1 MYIHSDVIL
10 TRLAQKGL
18 KNRTESFEIKA
29 LSIVK
34 LVKLLLSHTD
44 LPVRKVLALSMS
56 AGVCSALVLVVIN
69 EAATSDGG
77 YRRLQL
83 FLMFFAALAA
93 YSVSHHFVLRRT
105 TSEVELAL
113 HKMRYQLAL
122 RLKNCSLRALEG
134 IERSQ
139 IVAAANKDSY
149 IISQAAQPLVNAVHA
164 TLLIGATCLYIGY
177 LSYTALLVGALLTAI
192 CVPIHLAHVR
202 HLHEV
207 MKRTTVL
214 ENQLFSTQ
222 DDFLSGAKEMRL
234 HEPRREALDSAFRV
248 TSQEA
253 AEMKSRQRSNYAAM
267 FVFSQIG
274 FYLLLATM
282 VFMAPQMSDASQG
295 SVIATAMAILFI
307 LGPISTVLS
316 VIPILANANAAAG
329 NLESIES
336 RLAEGDEELSQAPA
350 PLSSF
355 DKIECQDLRFN
366 YQGESPFEMG
376 PVSLTLEPGRLLFIT
391 GGNGSG
397 KSTLAKVL
405 CGLYRHDAGKILLN
419 GERLRTGGLP
429 EYRSLFSSVFSD
441 FHLFRS
447 LYGIEAEKD
456 EVHDLLLQFGLEGKT
471 EFKKGEFTH
480 LELST
485 GQRKRLALVVALLED
500 RPILLLDEWA
510 AEQDPEFREYFYR
523 QLLPDLKKKGKTV
536 VVVTHDDRF
545 FEVAD
550 VLLKLERGKV
560 VASHE

>member
-1 MYIHSDVIL
+1 M
-10 TRLAQKGL
+10 AQKGL
-18 KNRTESFEIKA
+18 KNRTELFETKA
-29 LSIVK
+29 LFTVK
-34 LVKLLLSHTD
+34 LVKLLLAHTD
-44 LPVRKVLALSMS
+44 LPVRKVLALSMA
-56 AGVCSALVLVVIN
+56 AGLSSALVLVVIN
-69 EAATSDGG
+69 QAATSDGG
-77 YRRLQL
+77 YHRLQL

-105 TSEVELAL
+105 TAEVELAL

-122 RLKNCSLRALEG
+122 RLKSCSLRALEG
-134 IERSQ
+134 IERSE
-139 IVAAANKDSY
+139 IVAAANKDAY

-164 TLLIGATCLYIGY
+164 TLLIAATCLYIGY

-207 MKRTTVL
+207 MKKTTAL

-222 DDFLSGAKEMRL
+222 DDFLNGAKEMRL
-234 HEPRREALDSAFRV
+234 HEPRRDALDQAFRAV
-248 TSQEA
+248 SQEA
-253 AEMKSRQRSNYAAM
+253 AEMKSRQRSNYASM

-282 VFMAPQMSDASQG
+282 VFMAPQMSDAGQG
-295 SVIATAMAILFI
+295 AVVATAMAILFI

-316 VIPILANANAAAG
+316 VIPILVNANAAAG
-329 NLESIES
+329 NLEKVES
-336 RLAEGDEELSQAPA
+336 RLAEGDEELGTSGPSPA
-350 PLSSF
+350 TF
-355 DKIECQDLRFN
+355 QKIECQELRFAYN
-366 YQGESPFEMG
+366 GESHFELG
-376 PVSLTLEPGRLLFIT
+376 PVSLTLEPSQLIFIT

-397 KSTLAKVL
+397 KSTLAKGI
-405 CGLYRHDAGKILLN
+405 CGLYRHDTGKILLD
-419 GERLRTGGLP
+419 GERLRSGGLP
-429 EYRSLFSSVFSD
+429 DYRALFSSVFAD

-447 LYGIEAEKD
+447 LYGVEAEKD

-471 EFKKGEFTH
+471 EFKRGEFTN
-480 LELST
+480 LDLST
-485 GQRKRLALVVALLED
+485 GQRKRLALVVALLEE

-523 QLLPDLKKKGKTV
+523 ELLPELKAKGKTV

-545 FEVAD
+545 FDVAD

-560 VASHE
+560 VVGDE